1 MEGSLG
7 NLSQD
12 TLFVFLVEQFRIQA
26 WISLGKIKNPVS
38 DKIELNLDMA
48 KQAIEMLR
56 MLQTKTRGNLTG
68 DEERLL
74 KSALS
79 DLQLN
84 YVDELQKAQKKA
96 KEKEAAS
103 PAEKE
108 KEKTSEAEATT
119 ATASAKEEANEAE
132 KAEEAEPPKPDNS
145 AK

>member
-1 MEGSLG
+1 MEGSMG

-48 KQAIEMLR
+48 KQSIDMLR
-56 MLQTKTRGNLTG
+56 MLQTKTRGNLSG

-84 YVDELQKAQKKA
+84 YVDELEKARK
-96 KEKEAAS
+96 
-103 PAEKE
+103 
-108 KEKTSEAEATT
+108 
-119 ATASAKEEANEAE
+119 
-132 KAEEAEPPKPDNS
+132 KAEEKPTAAAGEKEEKASKTEAAAETEKKKAEGEEPPKSGNS
-145 AK
+145 GKQ